1 MNFLFYCHGDDGRL
15 FDAIR
20 SRLDSKH
27 NIQLWD
33 KESTFSKEDIDKA
46 IVWLPPEDFFDGLD
60 NLTHVFAL
68 AAGVDH
74 LLKHPGLPRSVPVIR
89 LRDAG
94 MGVQMAEYALY
105 GTLHAQRKM
114 QEFRIAQNEQRW
126 DHGLY
131 CASAADTRVGILGAG
146 ALGST
151 VAERLALNGYT
162 VQCWSRNPKELP
174 VPSVHGSDALP
185 RFLSESD
192 VLICLLPLTPSTEGI
207 LNRQLFEQLPDGA
220 FIINPGRGGHL
231 VDDDLLISLDSGKLS
246 GALLDVFHDEPLPG
260 AHPFW
265 QHARVVITP
274 HVAAKSVPDLS
285 AIQII
290 DSIQSV
296 ENGEKP
302 LGWVDRKSGY

>member
-15 FDAIR
+15 FDAVR

-27 NIQLWD
+27 SITVWT
-33 KESTFSKEDIDKA
+33 KESTLSKGDFDKA
-46 IVWLPPEDFFDGLD
+46 IVWLPPDDFFDGLE

-74 LLKHPGLPRSVPVIR
+74 LLKHPGLPSTIPVIR

-114 QEFRIAQNEQRW
+114 QEFRIAQNEKRW
-126 DHGLY
+126 DHGIY
-131 CASAADTRVGILGAG
+131 CASAADTRVGVLGAG
-146 ALGST
+146 ALGAT
-151 VAERLALNGYT
+151 VAERLSLNGYS
-162 VQCWSRNPKELP
+162 VKCWSRNPKDLS

-185 RFLSESD
+185 KFLEASD
-192 VLICLLPLTPSTEGI
+192 VLICLLPLTSSTQGI
-207 LNRQLFEQLPDGA
+207 LNKQLFGQLPDGA

-231 VDDDLLISLDSGKLS
+231 VDNDLLASLDSGKLS
-246 GALLDVFHDEPLPG
+246 GALLDVFHDEPLPEE
-260 AHPFW
+260 HPFW
-265 QHARVVITP
+265 QHSRVVITP

-285 AIQII
+285 AAQII
-290 DSIQSV
+290 ESIQSV
-296 ENGEKP
+296 ERGEKP
-302 LGWVDRKSGY
+302 LGWVDRRSGY